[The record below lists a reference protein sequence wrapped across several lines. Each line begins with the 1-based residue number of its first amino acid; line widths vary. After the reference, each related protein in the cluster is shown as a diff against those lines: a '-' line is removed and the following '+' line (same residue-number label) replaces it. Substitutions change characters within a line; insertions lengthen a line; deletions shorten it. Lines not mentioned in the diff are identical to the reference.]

1 MPPGFAGLTAPGDM
15 GCIMMTEKK
24 VAAVGFCCVDVYEN
38 INEWYATGNGI
49 DWGIHLQRMGIPV
62 SAVSVVGND
71 RYGEAMKQA
80 LSAEGMDISHLRT
93 EPGDTCVM
101 RMELRNGVDR
111 VHLGSVDGVMEHYAI
126 TNEEFQFVAKHDLL
140 HTDLFGNV
148 LPHLPAW
155 KEAGVKILMDFS
167 VFTKDADY
175 HCMDIF
181 PYVDYVFFSADGIEK
196 DELKDW
202 MKEIY
207 ACGPTLVTATLGEEG
222 SICYDGRKFYSYGI
236 VPAKVVNTVGAGDS
250 YIAGS
255 TYGLLRG
262 ETIPECMARGAEL
275 SARVISG
282 FKPY

>member
-1 MPPGFAGLTAPGDM
+1 M
-15 GCIMMTEKK
+15 
-24 VAAVGFCCVDVYEN
+24 DVYEN

-49 DWGIHLQRMGIPV
+49 DWGIHLRRMGIPV

-71 RYGEAMKQA
+71 RYGEAMKEA
-80 LSAEGMDISHLRT
+80 LSAEGIDISHLRT
-93 EPGDTCVM
+93 EAGDTCVM

-111 VHLGSVDGVMEHYAI
+111 VHLGSIDGVMADYAL
-126 TNEEFQFVAKHDLL
+126 TDEEFQFVAKHDLL

-148 LPHLPAW
+148 LSYLPAW
-155 KEAGVKILMDFS
+155 KAAGVKILMDFS

-196 DELKDW
+196 EELKDW

-222 SICYDGRKFYSYGI
+222 SLCYDGRQFYSYGI

-250 YIAGS
+250 YIAGF
-255 TYGLLRG
+255 TYGLLQG
-262 ETIPECMARGAEL
+262 ETVPECMARGAEL
-275 SARVISG
+275 SAKVISG